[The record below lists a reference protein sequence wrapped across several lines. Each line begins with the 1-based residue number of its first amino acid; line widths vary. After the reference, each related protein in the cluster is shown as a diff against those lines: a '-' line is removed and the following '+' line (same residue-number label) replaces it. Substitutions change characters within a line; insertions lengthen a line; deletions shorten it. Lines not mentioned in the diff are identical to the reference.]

1 MEFNCDMGNRKFI
14 LLVSSLILLI
24 FVACKKDSDLE
35 TEEQVDNSEST
46 VTETQSGNASDHE
59 NAADYVWESSSVIP
73 VVFNGSSI
81 TVSSSGATA
90 SGSKLT
96 ITSAGNYSFSGS
108 LTDGQIVVNTTDAAT
123 VRLILNGVTIHS
135 STSAPIY
142 IKSSTKTVIVLAD
155 NTTNTLSDGTS
166 YTYDVVADEEPN
178 ATIFSKSDLSI
189 YGGGLLVVT
198 ANFNDAIN
206 TKDGLVINSGTL
218 NLTAADDGI
227 RGKDYLVVRDATI
240 TVNASGDGLKSDNE
254 DDTDKGY
261 ILIEKGTFAI
271 TAGGD
276 GINAETDV
284 LIESGKFTLK
294 TGGGSSQ
301 TISSTLSAKAIK
313 AKASLIIDDGTFVIN
328 SADDALHS
336 NGSIAV
342 NGGTFTISS
351 GDDAVHAD
359 SALGISGG
367 TILITKCYEGLES
380 KTITINKGDIRLT
393 ASDDGINGS
402 DGTST
407 TTGGGFGGG
416 STSSGNAYFY
426 MNGGYVFVNAGGD
439 GVDVNGSIAM
449 TGGTLIVNG
458 PTDNGNGPLDYDGT
472 FKITGGTILAVGSS
486 GMAQAPGT
494 SSTQYSVLLNL
505 SSAKTAGTLVHFQ
518 TSDGTELFTFA
529 PAKKYQSIA
538 YSSSQISN
546 GTSID
551 VYFGGTSTGTL
562 TDGMY
567 SGGTYSG
574 GTKYTTITVSG
585 ITTTLTR

>member
-1 MEFNCDMGNRKFI
+1 MKSQIHVTVLSCLMLTI
-14 LLVSSLILLI
+14 LW
-24 FVACKKDSDLE
+24 ACQKDSDIE
-35 TEEQVDNSEST
+35 TEEEQVDNSEST
-46 VTETQSGNASDHE
+46 VSETLSGNASDHE
-59 NAADYVWESSSVIP
+59 TSADYVWESSSVIP
-73 VVFNGSSI
+73 VVLNGSSI

-123 VRLILNGVTIHS
+123 VRLILNGATINS

-189 YGGGLLVVT
+189 YGSGSLVIKS
-198 ANFNDAIN
+198 NFNDAIN
-206 TKDGLVINSGTL
+206 TKDGLVIKSGTL
-218 NLTAADDGI
+218 NITSADDGI
-227 RGKDYLVVRDATI
+227 RGKDYVVIRDGNITI
-240 TVNASGDGLKSDNE
+240 NSKGDGIKSDNDE
-254 DDTDKGY
+254 NTGKGY
-261 ILIEKGTFAI
+261 VLIEKGTFDF
-271 TAGGD
+271 TTGTD
-276 GINAETDV
+276 GIQAETDV
-284 LIESGKFTLK
+284 LIKAGKFTL
-294 TGGGSSQ
+294 TTAGGSSQ
-301 TISSTLSAKAIK
+301 TIASTLSAKAVK
-313 AKASLIIDDGTFVIN
+313 GGSSVVIDDGTFTIN

-342 NGGTFTISS
+342 NGGTFTIAS

-359 SALGISGG
+359 MALGISGG

-380 KTITINKGDIRLT
+380 KTITINKGEIRLT
-393 ASDDGINGS
+393 ASDDGINGA
-402 DGTST
+402 DGTSST
-407 TTGGGFGGG
+407 PGGGMGGFPGQGGG
-416 STSSGNAYFY
+416 MSSGNAYFY

-439 GVDVNGSIAM
+439 GVDINGSVEM

-472 FKITGGTILAVGSS
+472 FKITGGTVLAVGSS
-486 GMAQAPGT
+486 GMAQAPGS

-505 SSAKTAGTLVHFQ
+505 NSAKTAGTLVHFQ
-518 TSDGTELFTFA
+518 TSDGTELFTFS

-538 YSSSQISN
+538 YSSSSISN

-551 VYFGGTSTGTL
+551 VYFGGSSTGTL
-562 TDGMY
+562 SDGMY

-585 ITTTLTR
+585 ITTTITR

>member
-1 MEFNCDMGNRKFI
+1 MMGTRKC
-14 LLVSSLILLI
+14 ILLI
-24 FVACKKDSDLE
+24 TSMMLSTLMACQKDSDLE
-35 TEEQVDNSEST
+35 TGEDVDNSESS
-46 VTETQSGNASDHE
+46 VTEVQDSNGEDHE
-59 NAADYVWESSSVIP
+59 TDADYVWDSSSVIP
-73 VVFNGSSI
+73 VVLNGSSI
-81 TVSSSGATA
+81 TVSSTGATV
-90 SGSKLT
+90 SGSKIT
-96 ITSAGNYSFSGS
+96 ITAAGNYSFSGS
-108 LTDGQIVVNTTDAAT
+108 LTDGQIVVNTTNAAT
-123 VRLILNGVTIHS
+123 VRLILNGVDIHS

-142 IKSSTKTVIVLAD
+142 IKQSEKTVIVLSD
-155 NTTNTLSDGTS
+155 NTTNKLSDGTS
-166 YTYDVVADEEPN
+166 YTYDVAADEEPN

-189 YGGGLLVVT
+189 YGGGSLVVT
-198 ANFNDAIN
+198 GNFNDAIN
-206 TKDGLVINSGTL
+206 TKDGLVIKSGAL
-218 NLTAADDGI
+218 NITSVDDGI
-227 RGKDYLVVRDATI
+227 RAKDYLVIRDADV
-240 TVNASGDGLKSDNE
+240 TVNAKGDGLKSDNE
-254 DDTDKGY
+254 DDTGLGY

-271 TAGGD
+271 VSGGD
-276 GINAETDV
+276 AISAQTDV
-284 LIESGKFTLK
+284 MIK
-294 TGGGSSQ
+294 TGEFKLTSGGGSSQ
-301 TISSTLSAKAIK
+301 SIASTLSAKALK
-313 AKASLIIDDGTFVIN
+313 ALASLVIDDGTFVIN

-336 NGSIAV
+336 NGSVAV
-342 NGGTFTISS
+342 NGGTFVISS
-351 GDDAVHAD
+351 GDDGIHAD
-359 SALGISGG
+359 AALGVSGG
-367 TILITKCYEGLES
+367 NILITKCYEGLES
-380 KTITINKGDIRLT
+380 KVITINKGEVRLT

-407 TTGGGFGGG
+407 STGGFGGQG
-416 STSSGNAYFY
+416 GQQSSGNAYFY

-439 GVDVNGSIAM
+439 GVDINGSVAM

-518 TSDGTELFTFA
+518 TSSGTELFTFA
-529 PAKKYQSIA
+529 PVKKYQSIA
-538 YSSSQISN
+538 YSSSQITN